1 MKYCPDCGTALISKV
16 DGIDGETP
24 YCPHCQKFVYP
35 TFNSAIST
43 IILNHNKDHI
53 LLIEQ
58 YGRPA
63 NILVAGYVMK
73 GEDDITTLVRE
84 VKEEVDLDVYGYY
97 YNDNSYFKKTNTLI
111 HNYISVV
118 KDDDV
123 HITDEVDAYKWM
135 SFDEA
140 LAKIKPHSLAEHF
153 LQEAIKKLPTLL
165 KTEPEK
171 DLSARIWG

>member
-1 MKYCPDCGTALISKV
+1 MKYCPDCGTALTSKV

-43 IILNHNKDHI
+43 IILNSKKDHI

-84 VKEEVDLDVYGYY
+84 VKE
-97 YNDNSYFKKTNTLI
+97 
-111 HNYISVV
+111 
-118 KDDDV
+118 
-123 HITDEVDAYKWM
+123 
-135 SFDEA
+135 
-140 LAKIKPHSLAEHF
+140 
-153 LQEAIKKLPTLL
+153 
-165 KTEPEK
+165 
-171 DLSARIWG
+171 